1 MRARDKKDE
10 SMATQISKILSGKP
24 AAELR
29 KKEIE
34 AKKERLAARSKK
46 PVALSLATVRVGDS
60 PDTQLYSKS
69 LDRVLEQYGVRHIE
83 KICRTEAELLREIRP
98 LYADKELT
106 GILIFSPIPESI
118 NAKNVFLNLPL
129 HKDVEGRTFI
139 KRNPFGVFSPTAKA
153 VMTLLWYLQKSLDPG
168 YSVKGKHAVMV
179 GHSDL
184 VGKPTAMLLSDEG
197 ATVTVCHK
205 DTQNIQKY
213 ISEADILVVAIGKPG
228 VVQSSWIKSG
238 AVVIDVGE
246 NVVNGR
252 VVGDIDFESALKSAS
267 YISPVPGGVGPLT
280 NLMVVE
286 NLLTLYEFKDALDGN
301 H

>member
-1 MRARDKKDE
+1 
-10 SMATQISKILSGKP
+10 MATQTSKILSGKP

-29 KKEIE
+29 KKEIL
-34 AKKERLAARSKK
+34 ARKERLALRAKK
-46 PVALSLATVRVGDS
+46 PVALSLATVQVGDS
-60 PDTQLYSKS
+60 PDTRLYSKS
-69 LDRVLEQYGVRHIE
+69 LGRVLEQYGVRHVE
-83 KICRTEAELLREIRP
+83 KICRTEAELLREVKP
-98 LYADKELT
+98 LFSDKKLT
-106 GILIFSPIPESI
+106 GVLIFSPIPENI
-118 NAKNVFLNLPL
+118 NAKTVFLNLPL

-153 VMTLLWYLQKSLDPG
+153 VMTLLWYLRKDLDPAFQIR
-168 YSVKGKHAVMV
+168 GKHAVMV

-228 VVQSSWIKSG
+228 VVQSSWIKPG

-246 NVVNGR
+246 NVVGQR
-252 VVGDIDFESALKSAS
+252 VMGDIDFESAVKTAS

-286 NLLTLYEFKDALDGN
+286 NLLTLYEYKDALDGN